1 MKSRSGNTTTLSGNV
16 GTAALAIPTPR
27 TPAQPMASAP
37 VSTVAAVRFTR
48 LTRLA
53 LRGRAGRRWA
63 PGVLDELVLTVPPR
77 KPAVTGDLICC
88 YGRNRR
94 INPDGHEPKVQALP
108 RHRPIRRNSDVSGR
122 R

>member
-37 VSTVAAVRFTR
+37 VNTVAAVRFTR

-53 LRGRAGRRWA
+53 LWGRAGRRWA

-77 KPAVTGDLICC
+77 KARRDRRPDLLLRQESAHQPGWARTESADI
-88 YGRNRR
+88 
-94 INPDGHEPKVQALP
+94 
-108 RHRPIRRNSDVSGR
+108 
-122 R
+122 